1 MFLGVALGI
10 SFISI
15 HALREESDW
24 QGLLIFA
31 KSLLISIH
39 ALREESDF
47 VRSELLCHC
56 YPDFNPRSP

>member
-39 ALREESDF
+39 ALREESDIPKQIE
-47 VRSELLCHC
+47 RRGAQISINAL
-56 YPDFNPRSP
+56 R